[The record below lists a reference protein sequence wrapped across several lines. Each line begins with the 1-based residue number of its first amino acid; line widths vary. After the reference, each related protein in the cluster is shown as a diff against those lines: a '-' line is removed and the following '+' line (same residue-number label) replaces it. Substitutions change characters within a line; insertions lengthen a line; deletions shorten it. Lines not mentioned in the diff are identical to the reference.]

1 MAQIEIK
8 DLSFK
13 YKMTDDYSLKN
24 VSLKI
29 EKGDFVA
36 VCGKTGCGKT
46 TLIKSLKPDIMPAGE
61 KKGQVIFQPIFAPIR
76 FFQWTFGR
84 FRIFPITTS
93 RTT

>member
-36 VCGKTGCGKT
+36 DR
-46 TLIKSLKPDIMPAGE
+46 KS
-61 KKGQVIFQPIFAPIR
+61 VV
-76 FFQWTFGR
+76 
-84 FRIFPITTS
+84 
-93 RTT
+93 